1 MYEIAISMFKFSILT
16 DSDLSLMTILKPYS
30 HVLTIV
36 TQSRVFMQT
45 LLIATITIIAQRIK
59 LLEFSVDQEQPLV
72 NSMKSVIMSTMCP
85 DAEGET
91 ILQNNSTEVLNMYFF
106 LYWKLKIIV
115 QQKSY
120 GNTEV

>member
-1 MYEIAISMFKFSILT
+1 
-16 DSDLSLMTILKPYS
+16 
-30 HVLTIV
+30 
-36 TQSRVFMQT
+36 MQT

-91 ILQNNSTEVLNMYFF
+91 Y
-106 LYWKLKIIV
+106 
-115 QQKSY
+115 
-120 GNTEV
+120 